1 MFSLSVGDIV
11 RLKDVSHDINGK
23 PIKPVYGIVTSGS
36 MMLGGTDSR
45 YYRYY
50 RVDWMGSRS
59 YVTLESIVEE
69 DSVVRV
75 S

>member
-11 RLKDVSHDINGK
+11 RLKDVSHDIAGK
-23 PIKPVYGIVTSGS
+23 PIKPVYGIITSGS
-36 MMLGGTDSR
+36 MMLGTDS
-45 YYRYY
+45 RYY

-59 YVTLESIVEE
+59 YVTLENIVEE

>member
-23 PIKPVYGIVTSGS
+23 PIKPVYGIIKSRG
-36 MMLGGTDSR
+36 MMLGTDSR
-45 YYRYY
+45 YYE
-50 RVDWMGSRS
+50 VDWMVGSRR
-59 YVTLESIVEE
+59 YVTLESMVEE
-69 DSVVRV
+69 DSVVRI

>member
-1 MFSLSVGDIV
+1 MSSLNVGDIV

-23 PIKPVYGIVTSGS
+23 PIKPVYGIITSGS
-36 MMLGGTDSR
+36 MMLGTDSR

-59 YVTLESIVEE
+59 YVTLENIVEE

>member
-11 RLKDVSHDINGK
+11 RLKDVSHDINDI
-23 PIKPVYGIVTSGS
+23 PIKPVYGIIKSRG
-36 MMLGGTDSR
+36 MMLGTDSR
-45 YYRYY
+45 YYE
-50 RVDWMGSRS
+50 VDWMVGSRR
-59 YVTLESIVEE
+59 YVTLESMVEE

>member
-1 MFSLSVGDIV
+1 MSSLNVGDIV

-36 MMLGGTDSR
+36 MMLGNTDS
-45 YYRYY
+45 RYY

-59 YVTLESIVEE
+59 YVTLENIVEE

>member
-11 RLKDVSHDINGK
+11 RLKDVSHDIDDK
-23 PIKPVYGIVTSGS
+23 PIKPVYGIITSGS
-36 MMLGGTDSR
+36 MMLGTDSR
-45 YYRYY
+45 YYE
-50 RVDWMGSRS
+50 VDWMVGSRR

-69 DSVVRV
+69 DSVVRI